1 MRLSVFTR
9 SSLSL
14 VALLAAALA
23 PQRLAAQATGAIG
36 GLVVD
41 STNRQPIPGV
51 AISIPGTGHGTI
63 TDEAGR
69 FSMRAVPAGT
79 VTLRAQRLG
88 YGPTE
93 QTISVVSDQTA
104 VANFTMAPIA
114 RVLAEV
120 VATGYGAT
128 IRRELSSSVSSIQ
141 GEDLANTP
149 VAGVD
154 AALQGKAPG
163 VQVVQNAGNPG
174 AGITVRVRG
183 AASISASNQPLW
195 VIDGVPLLREDF
207 SQFGFLGGQDITA
220 VTGISPD
227 EIESIDI
234 LKDAAS
240 AAIYGSRAANGVVMI
255 TTKRGRAA
263 RPRFSFNMYTG
274 QQDIS
279 RKMELTNSTEFIEFI
294 NEARAN
300 DGLSLRYTPGV
311 DDAVST
317 DWQEAAL
324 RNSAPV
330 TDLFLS
336 VDGGSERVRYFVSG
350 SVFDQTGIVLGSG
363 YDRQSIRANV
373 DFDPNTRIGVKTS
386 FTLSREMHDRI
397 VNDNTI
403 EGVFANAIAEVP
415 MFPVRQPDGRFT
427 DPTDRVGIGGNTPLG
442 YINPVAVAE
451 FNFNES
457 RALRSFGNI
466 EATVRLTDHLRLN
479 ARGGYDVL
487 NLRDLAWGSP
497 RVVGSSD
504 ETVGGFSVLANN
516 TAQRFTLESYLGYDF
531 ANSFAA
537 VNFTAGSGVE
547 WNTEENEYL
556 AGQGFPHPDFQYP
569 GNAGDISAYDG
580 DRTGYNLVSFFSR
593 ANATFN
599 DRYLLSA
606 SIRAD
611 GSSRFGEENRYGIFP
626 AVSVGWIMTDEPF
639 LAGLARRAD
648 VKLRASYGETGNQ
661 DIGDDFAPI
670 ARYGE
675 AKYAG
680 EPGIAPVNIANAE
693 LKWETNKEYDVGV
706 DVGLVDGRVL
716 LVADWYLKLTED
728 LLLRRPLTSTS
739 GFTTYWDNIGNIEN
753 RGWELGLTTT
763 NFAGANDGF
772 SWETNFNISWN
783 ENTMTKLEE
792 PFTSGFDGINRY
804 EEGLEMGAF
813 YTVRFTGVDPQTGD
827 VMCFD
832 EDQDGATCDDAD
844 DRVVV
849 GSPFPD
855 YWGGLTNTFGWKGF
869 DLRTFVQFSQG
880 GEIYNGLRAYAD
892 DGGLSRFDNKLKH
905 VTRRWRQP
913 GDITD
918 VPRAS
923 ARCNSNACL
932 TTSRWIED
940 ASYVR
945 LQEVTLGYRIPA
957 RFAGMANLSDARF
970 FVSGRNLKTWQ
981 DFLGFNP
988 DANSAGSSS
997 NTTIANEF
1005 YSYPLARTWTVGV
1018 SGSF

>member
-1 MRLSVFTR
+1 MTLTVFTR

-14 VALLAAALA
+14 LAIAVAALV
-23 PQRLAAQATGAIG
+23 PQRLAAQSPGSVG

-51 AISIPGTGHGTI
+51 QIVVAGTNRGAV

-69 FSMRAVPAGT
+69 FSLRTVPSGT
-79 VTLRAQRLG
+79 VTLRAQRIG
-88 YGPTE
+88 YGAAE
-93 QTISVVSDQTA
+93 QTVTVLPNQTA
-104 VANFTMAPIA
+104 MANFTMTPIA
-114 RVLAEV
+114 ARLAEV
-120 VATGYGAT
+120 VATGYGSS
-128 IRRELSSSVSSIQ
+128 IRRELSSSVSSIS
-141 GEDLANTP
+141 GAELTNTP
-149 VAGVD
+149 IAGVD

-174 AGITVRVRG
+174 VGITVRVRG
-183 AASISASNQPLW
+183 AASVSASNQPLW
-195 VIDGVPLLREDF
+195 VIDGVPMLREDF
-207 SQFGFLGGQDITA
+207 GQMGLGGQDITA

-227 EIESIDI
+227 EIASIDI
-234 LKDAAS
+234 LKDAAA

-255 TTKRGRAA
+255 TTKRGRAGH
-263 RPRFSFNMYTG
+263 PRFTFNLYTG
-274 QQDIS
+274 QQEVSKKLD
-279 RKMELTNSTEFIEFI
+279 LLNSTEFIEFI

-300 DGLSLRYTPGV
+300 DGRSLRYTPGV
-311 DDAVST
+311 DDRVST
-317 DWQEAAL
+317 DWQEEAL
-324 RNSAPV
+324 RPSAPV
-330 TDLFLS
+330 SDLFLS
-336 VDGGSERVRYFVSG
+336 VDGGNERTRYFVSG
-350 SVFDQTGIVLGSG
+350 SVFDQTGIVRGSG
-363 YDRQSIRANV
+363 YDRQSIRANL
-373 DFDPNTRIGVKTS
+373 DFDPNSRIGFKTS
-386 FTLSREMHDRI
+386 FNLSRENHERI

-403 EGVFANAIAEVP
+403 EGVYANAIAEVP

-451 FNFNES
+451 HNFNET
-457 RALRSFGNI
+457 RVLRSFGNI
-466 EATVRLTDHLRLN
+466 EATIRLTDHLRLN

-504 ETVGGFSVLANN
+504 ESVGGFALQANN
-516 TAQRFTLESYLGYDF
+516 TATRFTVESYLGYDF
-531 ANSFAA
+531 SNGFAQA
-537 VNFTAGSGVE
+537 SITAGSGVE
-547 WNTEENEYL
+547 WNTEESEFL

-569 GNAGDISAYDG
+569 GNAGDVAAYDG
-580 DRTGYNLVSFFSR
+580 DRTGHNLVSFFSR
-593 ANATFN
+593 ANVTLRE
-599 DRYLLSA
+599 RYLLSA
-606 SIRAD
+606 SVRGD
-611 GSSRFGEENRYGIFP
+611 GSSRFGEDNRFGIFP
-626 AVSVGWIMTDEPF
+626 AVSLGWIISDEPF
-639 LAGLARRAD
+639 MAGLARNTD
-648 VKLRASYGETGNQ
+648 IKLRASYGETGNQ

-680 EPGIAPVNIANAE
+680 EPGIAPLNIANSK

-706 DVGLVDGRVL
+706 DVGFLGGRVL
-716 LVADWYLKLTED
+716 LVADWYLKETED
-728 LLLRRPLTSTS
+728 LLLRRPLTATS
-739 GFTTYWDNIGNIEN
+739 GFTNFWDNIGNIEN

-763 NFAGANDGF
+763 NFRGANGGF

-783 ENTMTKLEE
+783 NNKVTKLDE
-792 PFTSGFDGINRY
+792 PFTAGFDGINRY
-804 EEGLEMGAF
+804 EQGLELGAF
-813 YTVRFTGVDPQTGD
+813 YTVRFTGVDPATGD

-832 EDQDGATCDDAD
+832 RDQDGATCDDAD
-844 DRVVV
+844 DREVV

-855 YWGGLTNTFGWKGF
+855 YWGGLTNTLSYKGF

-892 DGGLSRFDNKLKH
+892 DGGLSRFDNKIQS
-905 VTRRWRQP
+905 VMRRWRQP

-923 ARCNSNACL
+923 SICASNACI

-940 ASYVR
+940 ASYIR
-945 LQEVTLGYRIPA
+945 LQEVTLGYHLPA
-957 RFAGMANLSDARF
+957 RFASMAKMANARI

-981 DFLGFNP
+981 DYIGLNP

-997 NTTIANEF
+997 NTTISNEF
-1005 YSYPLARTWTVGV
+1005 YSYPLARTFTVGV

>member
-1 MRLSVFTR
+1 
-9 SSLSL
+9 
-14 VALLAAALA
+14 
-23 PQRLAAQATGAIG
+23 
-36 GLVVD
+36 
-41 STNRQPIPGV
+41 
-51 AISIPGTGHGTI
+51 
-63 TDEAGR
+63 
-69 FSMRAVPAGT
+69 
-79 VTLRAQRLG
+79 
-88 YGPTE
+88 
-93 QTISVVSDQTA
+93 
-104 VANFTMAPIA
+104 
-114 RVLAEV
+114 

-128 IRRELSSSVSSIQ
+128 IRRELSSSVSSID
-141 GEDLANTP
+141 GADVANAP

-154 AALQGKAPG
+154 AALAGKAPG

-183 AASISASNQPLW
+183 AASVSASNQPLW

-227 EIESIDI
+227 EIENIDI

-263 RPRFSFNMYTG
+263 RPRFSFNMSTG
-274 QQDIS
+274 QQEIA
-279 RKMELTNSTEFIEFI
+279 RKMEMTNSTEFIEFI

-300 DGLSLRYTPGV
+300 DGASLRFAPG
-311 DDAVST
+311 DDAINT
-317 DWQEAAL
+317 DWQEEAL
-324 RNSAPV
+324 RNSAPI

-336 VDGGSERVRYFVSG
+336 VDGGTERVRYFVSG

-373 DFDPNTRIGVKTS
+373 DFDPNTRIGFKTS

-403 EGVFANAIAEVP
+403 EGVFANAIANIP
-415 MFPVRQPDGRFT
+415 IFPVRQPDGRFT
-427 DPTDRVGIGGNTPLG
+427 DPTDRIGLGAGTPLG

-451 FNFNES
+451 HNFNES
-457 RALRSFGNI
+457 RSLRSFGNI
-466 EATVRLTDHLRLN
+466 EATMRITDHFRLN

-504 ETVGGFSVLANN
+504 ETVGGFSLLANN

-531 ANSFAA
+531 SNSFAQ
-537 VNFTAGSGVE
+537 VNITAGSGVE
-547 WNTEENEYL
+547 WNTEEFEYL
-556 AGQGFPHPDFQYP
+556 SGQDFPHPDFQYP
-569 GNAGDISAYDG
+569 GNAGSVSTFDG
-580 DRTGYNLVSFFSR
+580 DKTGHNLVSFFSR

-606 SIRAD
+606 SVRAD
-611 GSSRFGEENRYGIFP
+611 GSSRFGEDNRYGIFP
-626 AVSVGWIMTDEPF
+626 AISLGWIITDEPF
-639 LAGLARRAD
+639 MESLARRAD

-680 EPGIAPVNIANAE
+680 EPGIAPVNIANSE
-693 LKWETNKEYDVGV
+693 LKWETNREYDIGV
-706 DVGLVDGRVL
+706 DLGMFDGRVL
-716 LVADWYLKLTED
+716 LVADWYLKETED

-739 GFTTYWDNIGNIEN
+739 GFTSYWDNIGNIEN
-753 RGWELGLTTT
+753 QGWELGLTTT
-763 NFAGANDGF
+763 NFAAPDDGF
-772 SWETNFNISWN
+772 RWETNFNISWN
-783 ENTMTKLEE
+783 NNKVTKLEE
-792 PFTSGFDGINRY
+792 PFTAGFDGINRF

-832 EDQDGATCDDAD
+832 RDNDGATCDDAD

-855 YWGGLTNTFGWKGF
+855 YWGGLTNTFSFKGF
-869 DLRTFVQFSQG
+869 DLRTFFQFSQG
-880 GEIYNGLRAYAD
+880 GEIYNGMRAYAD
-892 DGGLSRFDNKLKH
+892 DGGVSRFDNKLKI

-923 ARCNSNACL
+923 AFCESNACI

-940 ASYVR
+940 ASYIR

-957 RFAGMANLSDARF
+957 NFAAKANVSDARIF
-970 FVSGRNLKTWQ
+970 ISGRNLKTWQ

-997 NTTIANEF
+997 NTTISNEF
-1005 YSYPLARTWTVGV
+1005 YSYPLARTFTIGV
-1018 SGSF
+1018 TGTF